1 MYFIK
6 EKCFSGLNADEV
18 KLGSIGC
25 FGNSLSELQK
35 NVEKYS
41 IFTLASIGKENET
54 CRFGTADD
62 RYYEYFY
69 LIEEPKEEKYRPY
82 QDNNEL
88 IVDFTIRA
96 TNDFYKSLPM
106 TIPFVWIKN
115 KQSEDIV
122 LITRY
127 GRDIKNNNTS
137 FVVIDGELYS
147 LEALFNLYTYLDGS
161 PCGIKI

>member
-1 MYFIK
+1 MDK
-6 EKCFSGLNADEV
+6 EKKKCKKIPKCFILP
-18 KLGSIGC
+18 
-25 FGNSLSELQK
+25 
-35 NVEKYS
+35 
-41 IFTLASIGKENET
+41 
-54 CRFGTADD
+54 
-62 RYYEYFY
+62 Y
-69 LIEEPKEEKYRPY
+69 LVEEPKEEKYRPY

-88 IVDFTIRA
+88 IIDFTIRA

-106 TIPFVWIKN
+106 TIPFVWIKTKKN
-115 KQSEDIV
+115 EDIV